1 MLFAYERPLCA
12 GGNRTFP
19 QGQFLTLTDIDCRSA
34 TQATWFRARLA
45 CWRRRTKS
53 LSLAESESRFVTAS
67 GSISLFGKGDGE
79 NARPLPCRTTRT
91 RSSLL
96 PQLSHSGP
104 SSNGCFSQP
113 AISGTPVTS
122 SGTPPLLP
130 PKSEPSCRHGL
141 QKPVPSNRCL
151 RYGRSQLPVASSNLM
166 K

>member
-1 MLFAYERPLCA
+1 MVVTWEERKSV
-12 GGNRTFP
+12 R
-19 QGQFLTLTDIDCRSA
+19 DS
-34 TQATWFRARLA
+34 FRVHIALR
-45 CWRRRTKS
+45 
-53 LSLAESESRFVTAS
+53 
-67 GSISLFGKGDGE
+67 KGDGE

-130 PKSEPSCRHGL
+130 PKIAGWLKQPFELGPEDRKSTRL
-141 QKPVPSNRCL
+141 N
-151 RYGRSQLPVASSNLM
+151 SSHQIISYAV
-166 K
+166 